1 MKRIIVTLMAFVIT
15 ATTAFAAGSMFD
27 GMTKEQLA
35 GYEIQIVEKSSGKVV
50 GKMSRAEYKVVRI
63 DTTPGPA
70 GLSGHESVAQLR
82 QRVND
87 QAVANQ
93 GLAQRAHDAEEVSKP
108 YKSGYNTIILHAGA
122 GKKGLTNS
130 LNGGEYEVAEK
141 DAFVAGLTGC
151 RSVENKGLCGTALSN
166 KTFLLGLKLDF
177 K

>member
-63 DTTPGPA
+63 DSSA
-70 GLSGHESVAQLR
+70 QSVDVEAMKAKLKPIIE
-82 QRVND
+82 RVKENARIAND
-87 QAVANQ
+87 Y
-93 GLAQRAHDAEEVSKP
+93 R
-108 YKSGYNTIILHAGA
+108 SGYNTVILHAGT

-130 LNGGEYEVAEK
+130 LNNGEYEVAEK
-141 DAFVAGLTGC
+141 DAFVAGATLC